1 MNFVQSLLDLQ
12 EIDDRIRNLEQEIKD
27 IPMRKQEESKSLFL
41 AQRKLDEARENAY
54 IQETTVRASEAEI
67 KALDERIEQLKADQG
82 NLKTNAE
89 FKDFNL
95 QITKLTKDVENL
107 KSHQQYKLDDLTL
120 VKGRVA
126 EAEAALLAEKSEI
139 DGYLSELD
147 SRMAEVKEE
156 LEKTEAERR
165 AFIQTLAPAQLSQ
178 LAYYDRI
185 RSRRW
190 PAVVS
195 LSAEGACNGCHLV
208 QTPSVAQNVIR
219 NQNIVTCDICGRILY
234 REV

>member
-12 EIDDRIRNLEQEIKD
+12 EIDDRIRNLEREIKD
-27 IPMRKQEESKSLFL
+27 IPVRKQEESKNLFI
-41 AQRKLDEARENAY
+41 AQSKLDEARENAY
-54 IQETTVRASEAEI
+54 IQETTVKASEAEI

-139 DGYLSELD
+139 DGYLSDLD
-147 SRMAEVKEE
+147 ARMNECKEE
-156 LEKTEAERR
+156 LAKTEAERR
-165 AFIQTLAPAQLSQ
+165 AHIQTLSPSD
-178 LAYYDRI
+178 LALLESYERI
-185 RSRRW
+185 RPRRW
-190 PAVVS
+190 PVVVS

-208 QTPSVAQNVIR
+208 QPPSVAQEVIR
-219 NQNIVTCDICGRILY
+219 NQRLVKCGICGRILY